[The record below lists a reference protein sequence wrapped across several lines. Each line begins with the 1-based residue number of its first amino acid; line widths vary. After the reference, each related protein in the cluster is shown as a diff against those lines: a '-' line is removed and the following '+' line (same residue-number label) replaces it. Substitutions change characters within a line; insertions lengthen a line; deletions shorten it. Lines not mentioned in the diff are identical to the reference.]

1 VNDLKFKNLTEQ
13 ETKELLPDDLILLGY
28 RGSMLHGTYIK
39 SDDEHGI
46 DDKDLMG
53 VFVGQLNNYFGFQK
67 KEVHEKFIKEY
78 DSVCYEIKKFV
89 SLLLKSNPNVLQ
101 MLFLPKN
108 YILYVN
114 EFGKML
120 IDNKELFISK
130 QAYHSFS
137 GYAYGQLKRMTSF
150 TCNGYMGQKRKQL
163 VEKYGYDCKNA
174 SHLIRLLR
182 MGIEFLVE
190 GELYPVRKDAK
201 QLIEIK
207 KGQWSLDQVKKEAN
221 LLFAQCKEAYI
232 KSNLPDKPKYNQAES
247 LLTKIILQYHQ
258 LVQNRKQS
266 FQVN

>member
-1 VNDLKFKNLTEQ
+1 MNDLKFKNLTEQ

-182 MGIEFLVE
+182 MGIEFLTDGVLYVE
-190 GELYPVRKDAK
+190 REDAP
-201 QLIEIK
+201 QLLDIK
-207 KGQWSLDQVKKEAN
+207 RGKWTLEKVKEESTR
-221 LLFAQCKEAYI
+221 LFHLAQEAYVR
-232 KSNLPDKPKYNQAES
+232 SSLPSKLDYDKINE
-247 LLTKIILQYHQ
+247 LC
-258 LVQNRKQS
+258 
-266 FQVN
+266 VNVVEMKLGI